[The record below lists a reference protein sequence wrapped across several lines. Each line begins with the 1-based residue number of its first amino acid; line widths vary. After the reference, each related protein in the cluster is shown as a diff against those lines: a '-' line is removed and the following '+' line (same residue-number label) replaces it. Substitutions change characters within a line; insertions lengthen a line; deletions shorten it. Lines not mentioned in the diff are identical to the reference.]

1 MDTKCTLNRGCSG
14 SVNQKGRQ
22 RGWFTLAKQQPS
34 RAWENKP
41 RPHPHFLL
49 QVRKEGHEYYGFHEL
64 CQAPTLG
71 WAAPSMFLGG
81 QRCSH
86 HRTSSVSPFL
96 EWTGTCWM
104 LTLSY
109 IPINN
114 TKFRKQ
120 RHATGRNGG
129 TNLYFQGSWSGWL
142 KSSYNVPP
150 LFKVWGVKSKSK

>member
-1 MDTKCTLNRGCSG
+1 MHFKQGMF
-14 SVNQKGRQ
+14 RQ
-22 RGWFTLAKQQPS
+22 RQSEGTATGMIHSGNAAALESMRKQTPS
-34 RAWENKP
+34 SPAV
-41 RPHPHFLL
+41 HFLL
-49 QVRKEGHEYYGFHEL
+49 RVRKEGREYYGFREL
-64 CQAPTLG
+64 CQGPTLG
-71 WAAPSMFLGG
+71 WAALSMFLGG
-81 QRCSH
+81 QRCSR

-96 EWTGTCWM
+96 EWTGTYWM

-114 TKFRKQ
+114 TKLRKQ

-142 KSSYNVPP
+142 KSSYSVPP